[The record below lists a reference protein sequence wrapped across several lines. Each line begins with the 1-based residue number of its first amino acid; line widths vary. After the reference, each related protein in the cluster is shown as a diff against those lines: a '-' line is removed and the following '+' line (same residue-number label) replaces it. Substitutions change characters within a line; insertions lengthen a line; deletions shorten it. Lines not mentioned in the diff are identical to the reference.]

1 MFKPKVPIVYKNISS
16 TTLSC
21 IQQKVSQGNNPNE
34 YNSGGSKPL
43 FSNIQHTRNDANQP
57 SNAFSNS
64 LTANAVKPPIG
75 SRTNSTE
82 HDQVSSEQLVTNKH
96 NVPEQTVKD
105 SSDRQKSNIFSN
117 LKFQPKKSFSGST
130 NLGTSKEKTSS
141 SNLSSNNRE
150 NESTVDNDDD
160 EYERL
165 FKFKP
170 RTSVTNKINS
180 TINQTSTPSVP
191 SNSFNKTIVP
201 TTSSEE
207 QQNKSCKVNDFENDD
222 DEDFFYNYKYTPKSQ
237 STTSFELPTKISDD
251 LSKSTLSSSVAKP
264 NDELSEISDFLN
276 STKPSPKLAGN
287 NENQTSNRP
296 FKFKPKSPS
305 VCSTKSFASEQTAS
319 STVAQKKSSTNYS
332 TIEEESSI
340 IPEFAN
346 DSANSTLIAEESRK
360 GSTLVGSNSFRK
372 SSTSDITSY
381 FKEPSDAAR
390 RSPKTVSSPCKEKQ
404 DSVLSKTLD
413 EICRSSSFTINISD
427 IPSHDIVK
435 HVEILKKL
443 EFDILDLCFKLF
455 TCANKIDFTK
465 SKSAQDMV
473 TRLKITRKKLRARIL
488 KLESLKTPSHFGSH
502 NQDASYNNTTSFSDR
517 YEHHDNDAYSST
529 TTPSSNYNKTSTHE
543 WDNKFDGSFKS
554 SNHEMFDKFNDRTSA
569 DKFNDRTS
577 AAGSSADKF
586 SAYESSTSSKFNLD
600 SSANTSMY
608 KTNNFNNSFDTAKS
622 NNFTLESTNE
632 ITSASSLLKDYYSK
646 SPKKASSVGKAL
658 CAPSTSYNS
667 GGSNNT
673 DNTPPSFMNAEEM
686 AQHSE
691 TTKEFA
697 GFGFEHSQKL
707 QSVFRRTFGLHNFR
721 PNQLETINAAMLGH
735 DCFVLMPTGGGKS
748 LCYQLPALL
757 TPGVSIVIS
766 PLRSLIVDQTEKLKS
781 LDVPAAYILGDTDGT
796 LIFRDLAQKTPS
808 IKLLY
813 LTPEKIASSSQIS
826 QLFSSLYARR
836 LLARFVIDEAHC
848 VSQWG
853 HDFRPDYK
861 RLAQL
866 RNEYPGVPLMA
877 LTATATPRVRND
889 VLQQLAIDKS
899 KCKWFISSFNRSN
912 LKYEILPKKQVLKE
926 VIALVKTKYSGQSG
940 IIYCLTRKECDSVAA
955 AMQQEHIKAISYHAG
970 LADKLRNEVQM
981 KWISNKVL
989 VVCATIAFGMG
1000 VDKPDVRFVVHYSLP
1015 KSIEGYYQESG
1026 RAGRDGEISHC
1037 LCFYSYQDVVRQQ
1050 KLISISD
1057 GNRETK
1063 QVHRSNLQ
1071 RIVSFCENTTDCR
1084 RAMQL
1089 HYFGE
1094 KFNREQC
1101 KASEDTRCDNCARQG
1116 TVSVKDVTEEC
1127 IAIVRTVQDICG
1139 HPGAGGWNKNYTYTH
1154 IADIFK
1160 GSSNKKVVEAGHD
1173 KHSSHSKLKSW
1184 DRGDIERLIHKLTLE
1199 GYLIEE
1205 LVTNQMD
1212 IVNAYIKIGPKASLL
1227 LNNSS
1232 GMKIMFPF
1240 GDKKPRAS
1248 TSGASTSTSGGSK
1261 MLSPEIKKIH
1271 DDCYVELMDTV
1282 RSLANSVGI
1291 SASAVMN
1298 IQAVRLI
1305 SQNLPETEEDMLK
1318 IEGVTKANFD
1328 KYGKELL
1335 HISQQYAGQKLAI
1348 QCTIDPMDE
1357 GDNFDS
1363 FNSFDDAG
1371 LSSPY
1376 IGGSPKRGGYKR
1388 GRSFGGGG
1396 RGRKKRKVTRAK
1408 RGGRASSSQSSQRGK
1423 AKKPTA
1429 ASNFRAKV
1437 LRGRLVPLPQGR

>member
-1 MFKPKVPIVYKNISS
+1 MFKPKVPVVYKNISS

-21 IQQKVSQGNNPNE
+21 IQQKVTQGNIENE
-34 YNSGGSKPL
+34 ETSEVSKSMS
-43 FSNIQHTRNDANQP
+43 SNIQHPRNDANQP
-57 SNAFSNS
+57 RNAFRDS
-64 LTANAVKPPIG
+64 LIAHIVKPSIS
-75 SRTNSTE
+75 SRLNSTE
-82 HDQVSSEQLVTNKH
+82 HDQGSSEPSATNKH
-96 NVPEQTVKD
+96 IVPEHTIKD
-105 SSDRQKSNIFSN
+105 SSDKHKDNLFSN
-117 LKFQPKKSFSGST
+117 LKFQPKKSFSGLT
-130 NLGTSKEKTSS
+130 NLGASKEKASS
-141 SNLSSNNRE
+141 SSLCSINRE
-150 NESTVDNDDD
+150 NESAVEDDV

-170 RTSVTNKINS
+170 RSSLSNKINS
-180 TINQTSTPSVP
+180 TTNKTSTPSVH
-191 SNSFNKTIVP
+191 SNSINKTSVP
-201 TTSSEE
+201 TTSIEE

-222 DEDFFYNYKYTPKSQ
+222 DEDFFYNYKYSPKSQ
-237 STTSFELPTKISDD
+237 STTSSDLSTKVFHD
-251 LSKSTLSSSVAKP
+251 LSKSTLSSVAKP
-264 NDELSEISDFLN
+264 VDELGEISDFLN
-276 STKPSPKLAGN
+276 STKPSPKLPGN
-287 NENQTSNRP
+287 NENQTNNRT

-305 VCSTKSFASEQTAS
+305 VCSTKSYASEPIAS
-319 STVAQKKSSTNYS
+319 STLVQNESSNNYS
-332 TIEEESSI
+332 TIEEESTIVSES
-340 IPEFAN
+340 PN
-346 DSANSTLIAEESRK
+346 DSLSSTLTAEEGRK
-360 GSTLVGSNSFRK
+360 SSTFGINSFQK
-372 SSTSDITSY
+372 SSTSDIRSY
-381 FKEPSDAAR
+381 FKEPTVNNADVSKK
-390 RSPKTVSSPCKEKQ
+390 SPKIVSSPSKEKQ
-404 DSVLSKTLD
+404 DSILSRTLD
-413 EICRSSSFTINISD
+413 EICQSSSFTINISD

-435 HVEILKKL
+435 HAENLKKL

-488 KLESLKTPSHFGSH
+488 KLESLKTSMHDGSN
-502 NQDASYNNTTSFSDR
+502 NQNSSYNNTTPFSDR
-517 YEHHDNDAYSST
+517 YEEHDNGSCSKT
-529 TTPSSNYNKTSTHE
+529 TTPGSNFNKRSTHE
-543 WDNKFDGSFKS
+543 WDNSSFKS
-554 SNHEMFDKFNDRTSA
+554 SNYETFDKFNDRTSTSSSTFE
-569 DKFNDRTS
+569 KFSDRTS
-577 AAGSSADKF
+577 AAGSSDKF
-586 SAYESSTSSKFNLD
+586 SAHESSTSSKFNFD
-600 SSANTSMY
+600 ISANSSMY
-608 KTNNFNNSFDTAKS
+608 KSNNFNNSFDTAS
-622 NNFTLESTNE
+622 NFNSESTNE
-632 ITSASSLLKDYYSK
+632 VVSASSLLKDYYKK
-646 SPKKASSVGKAL
+646 SPKKVSSVGKAL
-658 CAPSTSYNS
+658 CAPATSYNS
-667 GGSNNT
+667 RESST
-673 DNTPPSFMNAEEM
+673 SDNTPPTFMNAEEM

-691 TTKEFA
+691 STKEFA
-697 GFGFEHSQKL
+697 GFVFEHSQKL

-757 TPGVSIVIS
+757 SPGVTIVIS

-796 LIFRDLAQKTPS
+796 LIFRDLSQKTPS

-813 LTPEKIASSSQIS
+813 LTPEKIASSIQIS

-836 LLARFVIDEAHC
+836 LLSRFVIDEAHC

-889 VLQQLAIDKS
+889 VLQQLAIDKT

-926 VIALVKTKYSGQSG
+926 VIGLVKTKYSGQSG

-1026 RAGRDGEISHC
+1026 RAGRDGDISHC
-1037 LCFYSYQDVVRQQ
+1037 ICFYSYQDVLRQQ
-1050 KLISISD
+1050 KLITISD

-1101 KASEDTRCDNCARQG
+1101 QSNEETRCDNCARQG
-1116 TVSVKDVTEEC
+1116 TVSVKDVTDEC
-1127 IAIVRTVQDICG
+1127 VAILRTVQDICG
-1139 HPGAGGWNKNYTYTH
+1139 HPGEGGWNKNYTYTH

-1160 GSSNKKVVEAGHD
+1160 GSSNKKVMDAGHD

-1212 IVNAYIKIGPKASLL
+1212 IVNAYIKVGPKASLL

-1248 TSGASTSTSGGSK
+1248 TSGASSSTGGGSK
-1261 MLSPEIKKIH
+1261 KLSPEIKKIH

-1335 HISQQYAGQKLAI
+1335 HISQQYAGQKLAL

-1357 GDNFDS
+1357 GDNLDS
-1363 FNSFDDAG
+1363 FNSFDEAG

-1376 IGGSPKRGGYKR
+1376 ISSSPRRGYKR

-1408 RGGRASSSQSSQRGK
+1408 RGGRTTSSQSSQRGK

-1429 ASNFRAKV
+1429 TSNFRAKV